1 MKELIFLTLAN
12 HLPRLKLCDRI
23 RFRLLRLA
31 GMQIDGKC
39 EIWGPLTVRPLGA
52 SSNVSIG
59 ARSFLNTDIRFGAPA
74 RITIGARVQVGPGV
88 MFETSTHGLV
98 YLPGKGRGTAFHP
111 VVIEDEAWIG
121 AGAIIT
127 PGVTVGRGAVVAAG
141 AVVIDDVAPH
151 TLVGG
156 VPARVIGG
164 TGAVDLSPAT
174 GADSAGI

>member
-1 MKELIFLTLAN
+1 MRELLFLTLAN
-12 HLPRLKLCDRI
+12 HLPRLKVCDRI

-31 GMQIDGKC
+31 GMQIAGKC
-39 EIWGPLTVRPLGA
+39 EIWGPVTVRPLGA
-52 SSNVSIG
+52 SANISIG

-74 RITIGARVQVGPGV
+74 RVSIGARVQVGPGV

-98 YLPGKGRGTAFHP
+98 YVSGKGRGTEFRP

-141 AVVIDDVAPH
+141 AVVIEDVAPL

-156 VPARVIGG
+156 VPARLIS
-164 TGAVDLSPAT
+164 AIS
-174 GADSAGI
+174 ADSVSPVIDADSVGT